1 MFPKQGGRVIPK
13 LNVKF
18 WWTLFIALKTR
29 LFFAKSDIFIPK
41 CTEFGGAGVPTV
53 YELFLK
59 K

>member
-41 CTEFGGAGVPTV
+41 CTEFGGAVDRVPI
-53 YELFLK
+53 
-59 K
+59 